1 MCYMLILQ
9 VRFTKG
15 ANIDMA
21 KKSISMNRIKE
32 ALTQM
37 ERSEA
42 PKETKER
49 AKNYILGFAEGLA
62 LAHSSSEPEETE
74 R

>member
-1 MCYMLILQ
+1 M
-9 VRFTKG
+9 T
-15 ANIDMA
+15 

-32 ALTQM
+32 ALARM
-37 ERSEA
+37 EKSKAPREA
-42 PKETKER
+42 KER